1 MSTAAPA
8 LNFGS
13 DENTNRMLFQWS
25 IPVPKCLAPCII
37 PQFDYGVAS
46 EPVGEKVTH
55 GEEITVNCT
64 ENYEVERVGEPIR
77 CDNGRWT
84 QMPVCVPARCKT
96 MPVPPQNGMVVA
108 PSLNHRATGIYHCKD
123 GYQLNGTART
133 DCNYGNWTGVTPRCQ
148 EMYCP
153 FPGFLEN
160 GKVLYSTTYK
170 YTSSMM

>member
-1 MSTAAPA
+1 MRIQTE
-8 LNFGS
+8 FY
-13 DENTNRMLFQWS
+13 LFQWS

-64 ENYEVERVGEPIR
+64 ENYEVERVGQPIR

-96 MPVPPQNGMVVA
+96 MPVPPQGRIHFIRLSK
-108 PSLNHRATGIYHCKD
+108 SLDFDLKG
-123 GYQLNGTART
+123 
-133 DCNYGNWTGVTPRCQ
+133 
-148 EMYCP
+148 
-153 FPGFLEN
+153 
-160 GKVLYSTTYK
+160 
-170 YTSSMM
+170 SSPDLK